1 MLQRLIAAVLGVLGL
16 VAIGLGVASATAWR
30 ADDVLVATST
40 LAADGSHLA
49 VTAPGVLELADDSV
63 EVTITAAD
71 DADVVL
77 AVGRDTDV
85 EGWVGADAHV
95 RITGLSGWHELR
107 TDQVAAPA
115 PTGDASAATPTDAAG
130 STESAEP
137 TEPAAEPSPSG
148 TAAGDATT
156 DGPAVDVADPT
167 GSDLWV
173 AQATGTGSASLQW
186 TAQPG
191 RWSLVAANLGAGPA
205 TVALAW
211 PQVVTTPW
219 LWPGVLVGALLL
231 LTAAVLALR
240 LWRRHRRGDVE
251 PDWHAVTTGMIAV
264 VPAPGGDAGGA
275 PGAAG
280 AGAST
285 APDAPAA
292 PLTRRQIREAL
303 AAQEEVAR
311 RRGRGGRALTG
322 AVPVVAPPVAPPADE
337 PRTDV
342 ASTSTSPV
350 VEPATSKASGGARS
364 ADTSP
369 TAWTP
374 ADASSTDK
382 TSTEAPT
389 DKAPTDKAPTDTTS
403 TGTIPTDGTPPGG
416 EPGPEDAPATRRGLR
431 LRRRAVPAADVADE
445 SAPAD
450 TTESAAAPTP
460 SVPDTPTPT
469 VVASPTAPEP
479 WSAPAAPT
487 VPAPAEPPAE
497 TPAEPGS
504 HRRGLFGRRNRTAAP
519 DERSDERPPRD
530 DGPAETPSS
539 PTSQNPAAADP
550 PSRDQSSSAA
560 DDLDADDVPRP
571 VFPPVVAAESL
582 GPRADA
588 WRKAW
593 GFPTEPAEPTDTA
606 GPTAASSSPGDE
618 RTTDG
623 PAARPQQE
631 EGR

>member
-40 LAADGSHLA
+40 LTADGSHLA

-63 EVTITAAD
+63 EVTITGAD

-107 TDQVAAPA
+107 TDQVAAPV
-115 PTGDASAATPTDAAG
+115 PTGDPSGAASAD
-130 STESAEP
+130 P

-148 TAAGDATT
+148 TAT
-156 DGPAVDVADPT
+156 DGADPDAARVDVADPT

-173 AQATGTGSASLQW
+173 AQATGTGSATLQW

-191 RWSLVAANLGAGPA
+191 RWSLVAANLGAGSA

-231 LTAAVLALR
+231 LAAAFLAVR

-264 VPAPGGDAGGA
+264 VDPATP
-275 PGAAG
+275 
-280 AGAST
+280 T
-285 APDAPAA
+285 A

-303 AAQEEVAR
+303 AAQEEAAR
-311 RRGRGGRALTG
+311 HRGRGGRALTG
-322 AVPVVAPPVAPPADE
+322 AVPVVAPPVAPEPTPDEPAAPTSTIPAVTPAADAAPADE
-337 PRTDV
+337 PV
-342 ASTSTSPV
+342 
-350 VEPATSKASGGARS
+350 

-369 TAWTP
+369 T
-374 ADASSTDK
+374 
-382 TSTEAPT
+382 
-389 DKAPTDKAPTDTTS
+389 
-403 TGTIPTDGTPPGG
+403 GTPPSDTPPSDG
-416 EPGPEDAPATRRGLR
+416 EPGPEGAPTTRRGLS
-431 LRRRAVPAADVADE
+431 LRRRADAP
-445 SAPAD
+445 APAD
-450 TTESAAAPTP
+450 IPVDPAPAIVPIPAAPTP
-460 SVPDTPTPT
+460 AEPD
-469 VVASPTAPEP
+469 AD
-479 WSAPAAPT
+479 APT
-487 VPAPAEPPAE
+487 
-497 TPAEPGS
+497 EPGA
-504 HRRGLFGRRNRTAAP
+504 HRRGLFGRRNRPAAEGQGPSPDEGGPGSASSTSPTAAP
-519 DERSDERPPRD
+519 APHDQPSGPED
-530 DGPAETPSS
+530 DDS
-539 PTSQNPAAADP
+539 
-550 PSRDQSSSAA
+550 
-560 DDLDADDVPRP
+560 DDVPRP

-593 GFPTEPAEPTDTA
+593 GFPTEPAEPA
-606 GPTAASSSPGDE
+606 GPTTAASADE
-618 RTTDG
+618 RATDG
-623 PAARPQQE
+623 RADHEPGPDTRQQKE

>member
-40 LAADGSHLA
+40 LAADGGHLA

-77 AVGRDTDV
+77 AVGRYTDV

-107 TDQVAAPA
+107 TDEVAAPA
-115 PTGDASAATPTDAAG
+115 PTGDASAAAPTDAVG

-137 TEPAAEPSPSG
+137 SGSAAEPSPSG

-231 LTAAVLALR
+231 LAAAVLALR

-264 VPAPGGDAGGA
+264 VAAPGGDAGGA
-275 PGAAG
+275 PGAPG
-280 AGAST
+280 AGAP
-285 APDAPAA
+285 AGPDAPAA

-303 AAQEEVAR
+303 AAQEEAAR

-322 AVPVVAPPVAPPADE
+322 AVPVVAPPVALPAGE
-337 PRTDV
+337 PRADV
-342 ASTSTSPV
+342 ASASTSPV
-350 VEPATSKASGGARS
+350 DEPATSKASGGARS

-369 TAWTP
+369 TAGTP

-382 TSTEAPT
+382 APAAEPI
-389 DKAPTDKAPTDTTS
+389 DKAPTDKAS
-403 TGTIPTDGTPPGG
+403 TGTTPTAGPPPGG
-416 EPGPEDAPATRRGLR
+416 EPGPEEAPTTRRGLR
-431 LRRRAVPAADVADE
+431 LRRRAAPAADVADE
-445 SAPAD
+445 SVLSG
-450 TTESAAAPTP
+450 TTEPAAEPAP
-460 SVPDTPTPT
+460 SVPTTPAPT
-469 VVASPTAPEP
+469 VLAPPTVPEP
-479 WSAPAAPT
+479 QSAPAAPT
-487 VPAPAEPPAE
+487 VPVPAE

-504 HRRGLFGRRNRTAAP
+504 HRRGLFGRRNRAAAP

-530 DGPAETPSS
+530 DGRAEAPSS
-539 PTSQNPAAADP
+539 PTPQNPAAAVP
-550 PSRDQSSSAA
+550 PSRDQFSSAD
-560 DDLDADDVPRP
+560 DDLDADDVLRP

-606 GPTAASSSPGDE
+606 GPTAASSSPDDE
-618 RTTDG
+618 HTTEG
-623 PAARPQQE
+623 PAAKPQQE